1 MLSFGKTKEIDL
13 ISSSVTLSNRFVS
26 NKPSFNILDNIV
38 FFTSEM
44 LFYGTGQCNN
54 VQMYQ
59 WGHCY
64 SQKQPS
70 RGVLN
75 KRCSENMFEI
85 YKRTLMPNCN
95 FNKVY

>member
-59 WGHCY
+59 
-64 SQKQPS
+64 
-70 RGVLN
+70 
-75 KRCSENMFEI
+75 
-85 YKRTLMPNCN
+85 
-95 FNKVY
+95 